1 MADSVL
7 HGTPDR
13 IRREDVPVMERT
25 GRDEL
30 PEMQELWADFE
41 GLVGLRG
48 RKMYARA
55 DEREG
60 TYTVCTP
67 VKPEDEPARYGLA
80 VGTLPG
86 GWYLRGKL
94 VGEPPGLYG
103 RIAPGF
109 DELLAAA
116 RVDEER
122 PFVEFYRRYDQVEL
136 WLPIHVQSTGD

>member
-1 MADSVL
+1 MTDSVL
-7 HGTPDR
+7 NGSPDR
-13 IRREDVPVMERT
+13 IRREDVAVMERT

-30 PEMQELWADFE
+30 SEMQALWAGFE
-41 GLVGLRG
+41 DLVGLRG

-67 VKPEDEPARYGLA
+67 VKPEDDPAGLGLR

-86 GWYLRGKL
+86 GWYLRGRL

-109 DELLAAA
+109 DELMAVAEPDEA
-116 RVDEER
+116 R
-122 PFVEFYRRYDQVEL
+122 PLVEFYRRYDQVEL
-136 WLPIHVQSTGD
+136 WLPIRE